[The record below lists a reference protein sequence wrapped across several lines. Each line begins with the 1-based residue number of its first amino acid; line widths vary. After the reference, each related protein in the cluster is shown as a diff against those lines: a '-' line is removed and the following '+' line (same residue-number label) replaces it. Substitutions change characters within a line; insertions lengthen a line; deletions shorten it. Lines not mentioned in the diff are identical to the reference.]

1 MEQIRM
7 LQPLDY
13 EQAVQLSDKVFRN
26 SRQISMEHGFPYLF
40 SPVYAHSYGVFR
52 DDKLIAHMGLLPA
65 KLRIGAARLPVFSLG
80 SVCTEPEARGSGV
93 ATELLHRVM
102 RHVDDMGAAL
112 LFISGGRSLYRR
124 NRCYSFGRLTA
135 YTLTAET
142 SRDAAMPKAEEAA
155 NDDRLRELSSF
166 DCFAFH
172 DLTLQHKAA
181 FDMSV
186 WDLGGLKDAAA
197 YASCLE
203 MKPKLYGLERGGA
216 LTAYAYVL
224 KPKPSQTDR
233 LPIVL
238 EYGGA
243 DAVQLVRLLQSVP
256 AYERLKVIVP
266 WQDDAMHREMSA
278 CPAQVRHNDGTV
290 YVPSMA
296 RLIRLL
302 RDWWQSFGS
311 PAARIEADDL
321 GDGQV
326 RLRYPDAEAAVLSEE
341 ETIRLLFEPEADIPL
356 PESWPGDLRITVPL
370 PPLTGLYYI

>member
-65 KLRIGAARLPVFSLG
+65 KLRIGTARLPVFSLG

-102 RHVDDMGAAL
+102 RHVDDMGAAM

-135 YTLTAET
+135 YTLNAGAN
-142 SRDAAMPKAEEAA
+142 RDAAMRKSKEAA
-155 NDDRLRELSSF
+155 GDACLREISSF

-172 DLTLQHKAA
+172 DLTLRHTAA

-186 WDLGGLKDAAA
+186 WDLAGLKDAAA
-197 YASCLE
+197 YASCRE

-238 EYGGA
+238 EYGGS
-243 DAVQLVRLLQSVP
+243 DAPQIVRLLQAMP
-256 AYERLKVIVP
+256 AFERLEVIVP
-266 WQDDAMHREMSA
+266 WQDDAMRRELSP
-278 CPAQVRHNDGTV
+278 CPAQIRPNDGTV
-290 YVPSMA
+290 YVPSME
-296 RLIRLL
+296 RLIRQL
-302 RDWWQSFGS
+302 RDWWQSAGS

-341 ETIRLLFEPEADIPL
+341 ETIRLLFEPKADVPL
-356 PESWPGDLRITVPL
+356 PESWPRDLRITVPL